1 MSFWGATVIT
11 SMVTTFPVAGKYLL
25 EWFWGGY
32 TINNPTLHRIC
43 SIHFIL
49 PFIIAGLTFS
59 HLALLHKEGS
69 SNPIGSDRSVDD
81 KIFYPFLRVKI
92 CLLCRCI

>member
-11 SMVTTFPVAGKYLL
+11 SMVTTFLVAGKYLL

-32 TINNPTLHRIC
+32 TINNPTLHRIW